1 MTSRVYRSK
10 IGPGYLALVAMC
22 LTVMYG
28 SLWQTWDVGGAA
40 ANAFGAG
47 IAALVSLVLL
57 GSFNTRYWIE
67 GSALH
72 VRSFVFRWTIPVG
85 SIVRITSGH
94 NFFTKGPALSFNRI
108 EIWYRGGTLLI
119 SPRRRR
125 DFLTDLART
134 RASLGLEPIRGIRA

>member
-1 MTSRVYRSK
+1 MRRRVYRSN
-10 IGPGYLALVAMC
+10 
-22 LTVMYG
+22 G

-47 IAALVSLVLL
+47 MAILVSLVLL

-72 VRSFVFRWTIPVG
+72 VRSFVFRWTIPVD

-94 NFFTKGPALSFNRI
+94 SFFTKGPALSFNRI

-119 SPRRRR
+119 SPRRQR
-125 DFLTDLART
+125 DFFADLART
-134 RASLGLEPIRGIRA
+134 RASLGPEPIRGVRA